1 MKKYKQLFIGIIIGA
16 ILFNIIPSFATT
28 VKQYI
33 AYESPYP
40 MYVNGK
46 EFKSDLPILNYNG
59 TTYIPLRAVSDILG
73 VPLDFNGQII
83 KIGIQNDNIKNNN
96 TSTNNN
102 KENVITLKL
111 GDTYN
116 LNGIKITLNNDIK
129 YNQTHPR
136 FEGKVFTIS
145 GTIEN
150 TTNQL
155 QKITGA
161 AYFQANI
168 KDEKQKALFEERN
181 YPIQYNDNDN
191 YYFYPKEKKNFLL
204 VGFQSALDNN
214 NAQLTGVILQ
224 ILGVKINWIIN

>member
-1 MKKYKQLFIGIIIGA
+1 MRKYKQLLIGIIIGA
-16 ILFNIIPSFATT
+16 IFFNVIPSFATT

-33 AYESPYP
+33 AYESPYS

-46 EFKSDLPILNYNG
+46 EIKLDLPILNYNG
-59 TTYIPLRAVSDILG
+59 STYIPLRAASDILG
-73 VPLDFNGQII
+73 VPLNFDGKII
-83 KIGIQNDNIKNNN
+83 KVGTQNNNIKNSNAN
-96 TSTNNN
+96 TNNN
-102 KENVITLKL
+102 KENIITLKL
-111 GDTYN
+111 GDTYD

-136 FEGKVFTIS
+136 FGGKVFTIS

-161 AYFQANI
+161 VYFQANI

-181 YPIQYNDNDN
+181 YSIQYNNDDN

-204 VGFQSALDNN
+204 VGFQSILDNN